1 MPHPTFTRS
10 TRRFLATGLV
20 LALASTALPACASVP
35 ADSARTA
42 PAPAAALPPAPAEAP
57 PPLILDPS
65 DLGFGTS
72 VVYSRI
78 PGPRDLNELAYLPA
92 VSHVVLQLPGWP
104 SGWDEIR
111 QLQDY
116 PLPEGADLVVL
127 LPGWPPSHA
136 AVEAW
141 NYLRRPLRIVLLVDG
156 PPADRGTVLELN
168 TLRGL
173 DQVIAD
179 MEHPSR
185 SGFERLQRPL
195 RFRVVKR

>member
-1 MPHPTFTRS
+1 MPQPTFACPP
-10 TRRFLATGLV
+10 RRLLTAGLA
-20 LALASTALPACASVP
+20 LALASTALPACASAP
-35 ADSARTA
+35 AAPGSAG
-42 PAPAAALPPAPAEAP
+42 PAPAVAPPATSAEKPA
-57 PPLILDPS
+57 PLILDPS

-72 VVYSRI
+72 VVYTRV
-78 PGPRDLNELAYLPA
+78 PGARDLNELAYLPA
-92 VSHVVLQLPGWP
+92 VSHVVLQLPDWP
-104 SGWDEIR
+104 AGWDEIR

-116 PLPEGADLVVL
+116 PLPDGADLVVL
-127 LPGWPPSHA
+127 LPGWPPTHA

-168 TLRGL
+168 TMRGL
-173 DQVIAD
+173 DRVIAD

-195 RFRVVKR
+195 SFRVRKP